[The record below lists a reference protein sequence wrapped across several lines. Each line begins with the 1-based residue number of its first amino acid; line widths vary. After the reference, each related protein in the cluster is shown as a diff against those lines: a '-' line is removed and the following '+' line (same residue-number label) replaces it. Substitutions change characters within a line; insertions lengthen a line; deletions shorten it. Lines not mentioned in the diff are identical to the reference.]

1 MHWNCEHFHFL
12 PFLPSPFCP
21 LLFLKGL
28 LETLYY
34 VRSTTYSFVLRSIA
48 NKPVK
53 RREMLKLYLGAVGKM
68 AWKLL
73 LFYLDKLTLSELQ
86 IQGPLWPFIM
96 KKSIS
101 TLQVSHNFAAAFGCH
116 HLQFQSYSSFFNLPE
131 VINTLIGEM
140 ILDLCTWHQPLQ
152 KKLKTC
158 SKILEMSKRFQFKGK
173 GKVVLAGFSY
183 EFKTSC
189 TFIKLKHKR

>member
-12 PFLPSPFCP
+12 PFLPSPSHP
-21 LLFLKGL
+21 LFFLKGL

-101 TLQVSHNFAAAFGCH
+101 TLSTCFSQFRYFGQN
-116 HLQFQSYSSFFNLPE
+116 HLITYAKVFL
-131 VINTLIGEM
+131 TL
-140 ILDLCTWHQPLQ
+140 
-152 KKLKTC
+152 
-158 SKILEMSKRFQFKGK
+158 KRFSWIVGVSSKNFESCQTKFSQNVS
-173 GKVVLAGFSY
+173 VVHYKWNFYKFFWKKKQSVKSSKFQTGCA
-183 EFKTSC
+183 TPIC
-189 TFIKLKHKR
+189 

>member
-12 PFLPSPFCP
+12 SLLPSPSHP
-21 LLFLKGL
+21 LFFLKGL

-101 TLQVSHNFAAAFGCH
+101 TLQVSHNFAAAFGYH
-116 HLQFQSYSSFFNLPE
+116 HLQFQNTMVSSIYRKSASNISEKWFW
-131 VINTLIGEM
+131 I
-140 ILDLCTWHQPLQ
+140 C
-152 KKLKTC
+152 KY
-158 SKILEMSKRFQFKGK
+158 
-173 GKVVLAGFSY
+173 LATTFSW
-183 EFKTSC
+183 ET
-189 TFIKLKHKR
+189 

>member
-12 PFLPSPFCP
+12 PFLPSPFRP

-34 VRSTTYSFVLRSIA
+34 VRSTMYSSVLRSIA

-116 HLQFQSYSSFFNLPE
+116 HLQFQSYYSFFNLPE
-131 VINTLIGEM
+131 VIITLIGEM
-140 ILDLCTWHQPLQ
+140 ILDLYFWHQPLQ

-158 SKILEMSKRFQFKGK
+158 
-173 GKVVLAGFSY
+173 
-183 EFKTSC
+183 
-189 TFIKLKHKR
+189 